1 MDRRE
6 FVNSFMVDN
15 IEQYVF
21 NYFDQVMALYDL
33 VGSCDVR
40 NIVSRAHEDNSM
52 RFSLLLSSHDSLIK
66 LKSIVDNTQLCV
78 YNRKYNMNANIFDT
92 NTLLLDMKEI
102 TV

>member
-21 NYFDQVMALYDL
+21 NYFDQIMALYDL
-33 VGSCDVR
+33 VGRCDVK
-40 NIVSRAHEDNSM
+40 NIISRAHEDNSM
-52 RFSLLLSSHDSLIK
+52 RFGLLLSSHDSLLK

-78 YNRKYNMNANIFDT
+78 YNKKYNMNANICDA

-102 TV
+102 TA